1 MKGEK
6 KMERIRHRICLD
18 KIMHK
23 RERQRL
29 FLDRGGELLEELI
42 AFCNGRSNPIRNFSL
57 NQLRKAIDD
66 YHPSLPLETH
76 FFVMEDSFFKWY
88 KGILE
93 QRLVF
98 IKMYMVCNKEV
109 YRDIV
114 VSSQMSS
121 HNNVLKLS
129 GCCLE
134 IPAAPALVFE
144 YPENG
149 CLERL
154 IDDGSLTWGTRL
166 KIAKEIANAVT
177 YLHSAFP
184 RPTIHRDITPR
195 NIFLNQNYDAK
206 LSNFSLSI
214 SIPEG
219 ESQVEEDVILGT
231 WSFLDPVYYRTGIVT
246 EKTDVYGFGV
256 LLLLLLTGR
265 GAVEEGIYV
274 IDYVKDLVEQDRVKE
289 AVHPRI
295 RGSRGEAIDQQQLE
309 ASIELALRCIND
321 SGEDRPLMIEVA
333 KELQRIERSIT
344 AAP

>member
-1 MKGEK
+1 
-6 KMERIRHRICLD
+6 MERKRHWIWLD

-57 NQLRKAIDD
+57 NQLQKAIDD
-66 YHPSLPLETH
+66 YHPSVHLKTLKDVDD
-76 FFVMEDSFFKWY
+76 FNFKCY
-88 KGILE
+88 EGILE
-93 QRLVF
+93 QRLLL
-98 IKMYMVCNKEV
+98 IKMFRDCDTGV

-134 IPAAPALVFE
+134 IPAGPALVFE

-149 CLERL
+149 CLQTL
-154 IDDGSLTWGTRL
+154 IHDGSLTWGTRL

-184 RPTIHRDITPR
+184 RPTIHRDIKPK

-206 LSNFSLSI
+206 LSNFSPSI

-231 WSFLDPVYYRTGIVT
+231 FFFLDPVYFETGIVT
-246 EKTDVYGFGV
+246 EKTDVYSFGV

-265 GAVEEGIYV
+265 RTLQERISVTNC
-274 IDYVKDLVEQDRVKE
+274 VKDLVEQDRVHE
-289 AVHPRI
+289 AVDPRI
-295 RGSRGEAIDQQQLE
+295 RGNRGEAIDQQQLE
-309 ASIELALRCIND
+309 AFIELALRCTNH

>member
-1 MKGEK
+1 
-6 KMERIRHRICLD
+6 MERIRHWICLD
-18 KIMHK
+18 K
-23 RERQRL
+23 RERRRL
-29 FLDRGGELLEELI
+29 YRGGELLEELI

-57 NQLRKAIDD
+57 NQLQKAIDD
-66 YHPSLPLETH
+66 YHPSLPLKTLQKRRADFE
-76 FFVMEDSFFKWY
+76 WY
-88 KGILE
+88 EGTLE

-98 IKMYMVCNKEV
+98 IKIYRVCHKEV

-184 RPTIHRDITPR
+184 RPTIHRDITPQS
-195 NIFLNQNYDAK
+195 IFLNQNYDAK

>member
-1 MKGEK
+1 MGK
-6 KMERIRHRICLD
+6 KMERIRQMICLD
-18 KIMHK
+18 KKMHK
-23 RERQRL
+23 RKRQRM

-57 NQLRKAIDD
+57 NQLQKSIDD
-66 YHPSLPLETH
+66 YHPSLPLETLKDL
-76 FFVMEDSFFKWY
+76 EDFKFKWY

-98 IKMYMVCNKEV
+98 IKMYRVCDIEV

-114 VSSQMSS
+114 VSSQMSG

-134 IPAAPALVFE
+134 ISKGPALVFE

-154 IDDGSLTWGTRL
+154 IRDGSLTWGTRL

-184 RPTIHRDITPR
+184 RPTIHRDIKPQS
-195 NIFLNQNYDAK
+195 IFLNQNYDAK
-206 LSNFSLSI
+206 LSNFSHSI

-219 ESQVEEDVILGT
+219 ESQVEDQVMGT
-231 WSFLDPVYYRTGIVT
+231 FVFLDPVYCQTGFVT
-246 EKTDVYGFGV
+246 EKTDVYSFWV

-265 GAVEEGIYV
+265 RKFQEGIPL
-274 IDYVKDLVEQDRVKE
+274 IDHVKDLVEQDRVNE
-289 AVHPRI
+289 VVDPRI
-295 RGSRGEAIDQQQLE
+295 RGSRGEAID
-309 ASIELALRCIND
+309 
-321 SGEDRPLMIEVA
+321 
-333 KELQRIERSIT
+333 
-344 AAP
+344 

>member
-1 MKGEK
+1 
-6 KMERIRHRICLD
+6 MERKRQRICLD
-18 KIMHK
+18 KKMHK
-23 RERQRL
+23 RERQRM

-57 NQLRKAIDD
+57 NQLQKAIDD
-66 YHPSLPLETH
+66 YHPSHPLETLTDL
-76 FFVMEDSFFKWY
+76 EDSGFEWY
-88 KGILE
+88 EGILE

-98 IKMYMVCNKEV
+98 IKSFTRCTKEV

-134 IPAAPALVFE
+134 IPAGPALVFE

-149 CLERL
+149 CLKRL
-154 IDDGSLTWGTRL
+154 IHDGSLTWGTRL

-177 YLHSAFP
+177 YLHTAFP
-184 RPTIHRDITPR
+184 RPTIHRDIKPR
-195 NIFLNQNYDAK
+195 NIFLGQNYDAK

-219 ESQVEEDVILGT
+219 ESQVEDLIAGT
-231 WSFLDPVYYRTGIVT
+231 LFFVDPVHCLTGFVT
-246 EKTDVYGFGV
+246 EKTDVYSFGA

-265 GAVEEGIYV
+265 RALQEEIYLK
-274 IDYVKDLVEQDRVKE
+274 DYVKDLVEQDRVNE
-289 AVHPRI
+289 AVGPMI
-295 RGSRGEAIDQQQLE
+295 RGNGGEAIDQQQLE
-309 ASIELALRCIND
+309 ASIELALRCINN

>member
-1 MKGEK
+1 
-6 KMERIRHRICLD
+6 MERIRQMICLD
-18 KIMHK
+18 KKMHK

-57 NQLRKAIDD
+57 NQLQKAIDD
-66 YHPSLPLETH
+66 YHPSLPLETLKDL
-76 FFVMEDSFFKWY
+76 EGRDFKWY
-88 KGILE
+88 EGILE

-98 IKMYMVCNKEV
+98 IKMYWVCNKLV

-134 IPAAPALVFE
+134 IPERLALVFE

-149 CLERL
+149 CLQTL

-184 RPTIHRDITPR
+184 RPTIHRDIKPR

-206 LSNFSLSI
+206 LSHFFLSI

-219 ESQVEEDVILGT
+219 ESQVEDQLAGT
-231 WSFLDPVYYRTGIVT
+231 VHFLDPVYCQTGFVT
-246 EKTDVYGFGV
+246 EKTDVYSFGV

-265 GAVEEGIYV
+265 RIFEEEFDEGIGL
-274 IDYVKDLVEQDRVKE
+274 IDHVKILVEKDRVNE
-289 AVHPRI
+289 VVDPRI

-309 ASIELALRCIND
+309 ASIELALRCIDD

-333 KELQRIERSIT
+333 KELQLIERSIT

>member
-206 LSNFSLSI
+206 LSHFFLSI

-219 ESQVEEDVILGT
+219 ESQVEDQFAGT
-231 WSFLDPVYYRTGIVT
+231 MLFIDPVYFRTGFVT
-246 EKTDVYGFGV
+246 EKTDVYSFGV
-256 LLLLLLTGR
+256 LLLVLLTGR
-265 GAVEEGIYV
+265 RAFQEGITV
-274 IDYVKDLVEQDRVKE
+274 TDYVKVLVEQDLVHE
-289 AVHPRI
+289 AVEPMI
-295 RGSRGEAIDQQQLE
+295 RGNGGEAIDQQQLE
-309 ASIELALRCIND
+309 AFIELALRCTNV
-321 SGEDRPLMIEVA
+321 SGEYRPLMIEVA